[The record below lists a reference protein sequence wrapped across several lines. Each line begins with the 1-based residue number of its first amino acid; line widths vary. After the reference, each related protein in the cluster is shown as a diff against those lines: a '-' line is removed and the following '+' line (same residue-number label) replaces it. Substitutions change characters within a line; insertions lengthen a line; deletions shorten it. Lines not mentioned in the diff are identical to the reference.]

1 LSNHLAVATV
11 SAALGQVVQA
21 SAESAVGGV
30 ALRFGRPAA
39 QTAGATERRVQVY
52 LYQVTPNAALRNDD
66 LPSRN
71 AEGRLTHRPQAALE
85 LHYLLSFYGDDQ
97 QLEPDR
103 MLGAVTRDMHARPLL
118 TVQDIANAIAANSP
132 ALVGSDLAAAVE
144 RVKFTPATLSLDEQS
159 KLWSVL
165 VQTPHALSLV
175 YTASVVLIEA
185 LERETPA
192 LPVLRRGQEDRGVG
206 AVVGPFPR
214 LEEAWVGFVE
224 SADRRPRL
232 PSLRAAPLGSRI
244 FINGSNLGGDAV
256 MLRFKHPLLPAQ
268 TIDIAPADRDGDQ
281 LRLTLP
287 DDTAAQSAWAAGL
300 YSVVA
305 SVTRGAASSETP
317 VWPLL
322 LAPRISA
329 IAPNPAASVGGA
341 VTLSITCRPQVLP
354 DQTVT
359 LLLTDREVA
368 AQPHAAATDTL
379 DFVINPAPAV
389 TDQLVWLRVD
399 GAESLPLRIDPVSG
413 NFAFDDA
420 QRVTIT

>member
-1 LSNHLAVATV
+1 MSNHLAVATV
-11 SAALGQVVQA
+11 SAALGQVVHA
-21 SAESAVGGV
+21 SAQSAVSGV
-30 ALRFGRPAA
+30 SLRFGRPVAP
-39 QTAGATERRVQVY
+39 TAGTTERRVQVY

-71 AEGRLTHRPQAALE
+71 AEGRLTLRPQAALE
-85 LHYLLSFYGDDQ
+85 LHYLLTFYGDDQ
-97 QLEPDR
+97 LLEPDR
-103 MLGAVTRDMHARPLL
+103 MLGAVARDLHARPLL
-118 TVQDIANAIAANSP
+118 TAQDIADAIAAHSP
-132 ALVGSDLAAAVE
+132 ELANSDLAAAFE
-144 RVKFTPATLSLDEQS
+144 RVKLTPATLSLDEQS

-192 LPVLRRGQEDRGVG
+192 LPVLRRGEEDRGVD

-214 LEEAWVGFVE
+214 LEEAWVGFLE
-224 SADRRPRL
+224 SVDRRPHL
-232 PSLRAAPLGSRI
+232 PSLRAALLGLRFI
-244 FINGSNLGGDAV
+244 INGSNLGGDAV
-256 MLRFKHPLLPAQ
+256 TLCFKHPLLPEQ

-287 DDTAAQSAWAAGL
+287 DDAAAQSEWAAGL

-305 SVTRGAASSETP
+305 SVTHGASSSETP
-317 VWPLL
+317 IWPLL

-329 IAPNPAASVGGA
+329 IAPNPTAPVSGA
-341 VTLSITCRPQVLP
+341 VTLNVTCRPRVMP
-354 DQTVT
+354 AQTAT
-359 LLLTDREVA
+359 LLLANREVA
-368 AQPHAAATDTL
+368 AEPHAAPTDTL
-379 DFVINPAPAV
+379 TFVIDAAPAV